1 MPKDDH
7 TVKELYSKYEM
18 PIPLATAY
26 AATSAAV
33 VGFPG
38 EHSGEK
44 WGMESK
50 VPKENIKDWI
60 FGLDEKINEKEIF
73 VYKFIDTSPGQSGS
87 PVMGMKPSDVL
98 GVHTGGSASLKKNW
112 ATAITSA
119 KLQWIADSLGSPWS
133 VSNDYKTL
141 YLRD

>member
-50 VPKENIKDWI
+50 VPKVRNGVWSQK
-60 FGLDEKINEKEIF
+60 FPKKTSKTGYLDL
-73 VYKFIDTSPGQSGS
+73 
-87 PVMGMKPSDVL
+87 MK
-98 GVHTGGSASLKKNW
+98 
-112 ATAITSA
+112 
-119 KLQWIADSLGSPWS
+119 
-133 VSNDYKTL
+133 
-141 YLRD
+141 R